1 VPSWSA
7 AASRPSAPGPAARL
21 ALRLIRLYKLAVS
34 PWLAGSCR
42 FVPSCADYTA
52 EAIARYGV
60 MRGGLL
66 GIGRLGRCHPFGGHG
81 FDPVP
86 PAPSVPNPAGHS
98 ERLS

>member
-1 VPSWSA
+1 VV
-7 AASRPSAPGPAARL
+7 
-21 ALRLIRLYKLAVS
+21 VS

-42 FVPSCADYTA
+42 FVPSCSDYTA

-86 PAPSVPNPAGHS
+86 SAPPAAAHS
-98 ERLS
+98 EHLS